1 MLDIKKIRKDP
12 DFTKE
17 KLATRGVKPETID
30 ELLSF
35 DAKRRDLIVE
45 SESLKAQRNDVSD
58 QISQKK
64 RNKEDASEA
73 INQMKQV
80 GQKIKTLDDQLR
92 KIEDDENNLAAH
104 LPNIPH
110 DGVPVSLTEEGSVEL
125 RKVGQIPSFDF
136 KPKHHWEIGE
146 ELGILDFERAAK
158 VSGSR
163 FVYYIGDGALLER
176 AVYNFYLDQNTAAG
190 YTEVIPPYMVND
202 DSMFGTGQFPKFLET
217 KAGYEIQDSDLTLI
231 PTAEVTMINYE
242 RNEVI
247 PTEKLPV
254 SVTAL

>member
-80 GQKIKTLDDQLR
+80 GQKIKALDDQLR

-125 RKVGQIPSFDF
+125 RKVGQIPSFGF
-136 KPKHHWEIGE
+136 NPKHHWEIGE
-146 ELGILDFERAAK
+146 DWGFSILNELPRYPEADLFTTSAMAHYWNERFTIFISIK
-158 VSGSR
+158 
-163 FVYYIGDGALLER
+163 IPLP
-176 AVYNFYLDQNTAAG
+176 
-190 YTEVIPPYMVND
+190 VIP
-202 DSMFGTGQFPKFLET
+202 K
-217 KAGYEIQDSDLTLI
+217 
-231 PTAEVTMINYE
+231 
-242 RNEVI
+242 
-247 PTEKLPV
+247 
-254 SVTAL
+254 